1 MKKLTPANLAEL
13 AEMEW
18 NGVSTV
24 EAASRLECSIRSVY
38 RAKEDQ
44 AYSIIRKIVWKEL
57 YRGSRAS
64 REPTRKAP
72 VMTPRRKKRKR

>member
-18 NGVSTV
+18 NGSTTI
-24 EAASRLECSIRSVY
+24 EAASKLECSIRSIY
-38 RAKEDQ
+38 RAKEGQ

-57 YRGSRAS
+57 YAAS
-64 REPTRKAP
+64 REPASKAP
-72 VMTPRRKKRKR
+72 AMITPHRRKKRKR